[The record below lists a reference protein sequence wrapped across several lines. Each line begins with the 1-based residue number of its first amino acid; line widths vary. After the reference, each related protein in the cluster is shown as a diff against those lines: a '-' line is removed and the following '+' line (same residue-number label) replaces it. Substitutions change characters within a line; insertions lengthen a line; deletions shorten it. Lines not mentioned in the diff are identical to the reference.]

1 MVQRETDQDLAWRTQ
16 SDRISGESR
25 TDNITQSKNSTA
37 PPISDISNWPRHRK
51 SGLSLLVGPG
61 QTILDAMLE
70 AGLDPLYDCRRGE
83 CGICQ
88 TTVVE
93 GRVEHRDYCLSEE
106 EKRSGRVMQICVRE
120 PVRVNWFWTHSGR
133 HPRGS
138 HLMAEERD
146 FVVSPLHSNSIWLRI
161 DGAFHC

>member
-1 MVQRETDQDLAWRTQ
+1 M
-16 SDRISGESR
+16 
-25 TDNITQSKNSTA
+25 
-37 PPISDISNWPRHRK
+37 
-51 SGLSLLVGPG
+51 LVGPG

-106 EKRSGRVMQICVRE
+106 EKRSGRVMQICVSR
-120 PVRVNWFWTHSGR
+120 
-133 HPRGS
+133 
-138 HLMAEERD
+138 A
-146 FVVSPLHSNSIWLRI
+146 
-161 DGAFHC
+161 C